1 MFLRSSRSIKVLK
14 STEMYIGDL
23 KMTQASKARDYATIL
38 EPEEIPTSWYNIQ
51 ADLPEPL
58 PPPLDPTTMKPVNPE
73 MLERIFAKELVRQE
87 VSAERY
93 IRIPDEVLDAY
104 LALPRPTPLYRARRL
119 EKFLK
124 TPAQIYFKCENFSP
138 TGSHKT
144 NTAIAQAYFN
154 KKQGIQRLA
163 TETGAGQWG
172 TSLALATALFGLE
185 CRIYMVRVSYQQ
197 KPGRR
202 TIAQLYGAE
211 MFPSPSDQTNFGRK
225 LLKENPNHPG
235 TLGIAI
241 TEAIEDTLAHD
252 ETRYS
257 LGSVLNHVLMHQTVI
272 GQEAKKQF
280 DLLDTTPDVV
290 CGCIGGGSNY
300 GGFCFPFMMD
310 KLKGK
315 ADTEFVACESKAVPH
330 TTRGAYTYDY
340 GDTGKMTPLIK
351 MLTIGHDYACPPVH
365 AGGLR
370 YHGMA
375 PLISY
380 LIHKRYARSVAYTQ
394 TEIFEAAKMLARTE
408 GMITAPETAHSLK
421 FVVDEALK
429 CKKTGQK
436 EIIAMNYSGHGLLD
450 LSAYEQYLAGELAE
464 YEPERIEIPTFSH

>member
-1 MFLRSSRSIKVLK
+1 MTHVDKIREFVTNLK
-14 STEMYIGDL
+14 PD
-23 KMTQASKARDYATIL
+23 
-38 EPEEIPTSWYNIQ
+38 EIPTSWYNIQ

-58 PPPLDPTTMKPVNPE
+58 PPPLDPGTLKPINPE
-73 MLERIFAKELVRQE
+73 LLERIFAKELVRQE
-87 VSAERY
+87 VSAERFVK
-93 IRIPDEVLDAY
+93 IPDEVLDAY
-104 LALPRPTPLYRARRL
+104 LGLPRPTPLYRAHRL
-119 EKFLK
+119 EEFLK
-124 TPAQIYFKCENFSP
+124 TPARIYFKCENFSP

-144 NTAIAQAYFN
+144 NTAIAQAYYN

-172 TSLALATALFGLE
+172 TALALATTLFDLK

-211 MFPSPSDQTNFGRK
+211 MFPSPSDQTSFGRK

-241 TEAIEDTLAHD
+241 TEAVEDTVSHD
-252 ETRYS
+252 DTRYS
-257 LGSVLNHVLMHQTVI
+257 LGSVLNHVLMHQTII

-280 DLLDTTPDVV
+280 EILDETPDVV

-310 KLKGK
+310 KLKAKTG
-315 ADTEFVACESKAVPH
+315 TEFVACESKAVPH
-330 TTRGAYTYDY
+330 TTRGVYAYDF

-351 MLTIGHDYACPPVH
+351 MLTIGHEYACPPVH

-380 LIHKRYARSVAYTQ
+380 LIHKGFARSVAYNQ
-394 TEIFEAAKMLARTE
+394 GEVFEAAKLLAQTE

-421 FVVDEALK
+421 FVIDEALR
-429 CKKTGQK
+429 CKRSGEKRV
-436 EIIAMNYSGHGLLD
+436 IAMNYSGHGLLD
-450 LSAYEQYLAGELAE
+450 LSAYEQFLAGRLVE
-464 YEPERIEIPTFSH
+464 YEPERIEVPTFSH